1 MSTAFLVL
9 QKILSG
15 MAPGWIAPLLLLF
28 GLAGVAANVVTGGL
42 IDTRLKTV
50 VIMALLSACTSLA
63 ALALLG
69 DSAGLVG
76 VLVALALWGGAVA
89 AVLVGFQTW
98 ALKQAGADTLQASAI
113 YVALF
118 NGAIGLG
125 AAIGSILLPY
135 TGLTGLFLIAAVL
148 VALALFATSPLREP
162 SSDIKRSSSS
172 VSPDTRR
179 RARVP
184 RGTRSS
190 TANSTT

>member
-1 MSTAFLVL
+1 MAFTY
-9 QKILSG
+9 IEPFLSDEIG
-15 MAPGWIAPLLLLF
+15 MASGWIAPLLLLF
-28 GLAGVAANVVTGGL
+28 GLAGVAANIVTGAF

-50 VIMALLSACTSLA
+50 VIMALLSACISLA

-69 DSAGLVG
+69 GSAGLVG
-76 VLVALALWGGAVA
+76 ILMALALWGGAVA

-98 ALKQAGADTLQASAI
+98 VLKQAGADALQASAI

-148 VALALFATSPLREP
+148 VALALLATSPLREP
-162 SSDIKRSSSS
+162 
-172 VSPDTRR
+172 DT
-179 RARVP
+179 VP
-184 RGTRSS
+184 
-190 TANSTT
+190 AE